1 MFPRFALLAL
11 PLLLAGTLLNAGG
24 QADDKDPYADKLA
37 KPSDEWKKT
46 VQRLQL
52 PAGVKADL
60 WAAEP
65 LVANIVSFAFDERG
79 RCYVAETF
87 RLHRGVTDNRGH
99 MSWLDD
105 DLAARTVGDRIAM
118 YKKHLKE
125 RFATYA
131 KESDRVRLVEDSK
144 GTGRADRA
152 RVF

>member
-65 LVANIVSFAFDERG
+65 LVANIVSFAFDEKG

-87 RLHRGVTDNRGH
+87 RLHAGVTDNRNH
-99 MSWLDD
+99 MNWLDD
-105 DLAARTVGDRIAM
+105 DLACRTVADRIAL
-118 YKKHLKE
+118 YKKHLKGK
-125 RFATYA
+125 FASYA
-131 KESDRVRLVEDSK
+131 RDTDRVRLVEDTT
-144 GTGRADRA
+144 GAGRADKA
-152 RVF
+152 